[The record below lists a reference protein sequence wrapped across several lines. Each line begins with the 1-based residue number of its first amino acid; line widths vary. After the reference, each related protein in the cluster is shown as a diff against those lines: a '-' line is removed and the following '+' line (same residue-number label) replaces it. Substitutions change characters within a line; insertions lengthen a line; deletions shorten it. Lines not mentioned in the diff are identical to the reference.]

1 MQNKGLFE
9 SIFPKLLMEMADNMW
24 ERLTFKLTNFKFK
37 KKKPFGQKT
46 LHCALKIKNL

>member
-37 KKKPFGQKT
+37 KKKTIWTKNI
-46 LHCALKIKNL
+46 ALCFKN

>member
-37 KKKPFGQKT
+37 KKKNHLDKK
-46 LHCALKIKNL
+46 HCIVL